1 MKKLPK
7 CSICKQTKLP
17 FQVIGNNKVICEDCL
32 KECEHVQVDYVDMYI
47 PKKYITNEIGLL
59 IRELQYRG
67 EELIQAQAN
76 IVKADEALKEA
87 LKKVKRKIKC

>member
-7 CSICKQTKLP
+7 CKICKQTRIP
-17 FQVIGNNKVICEDCL
+17 FTITTSGVICNECL
-32 KECEHVQVDYVDMYI
+32 KECEHIQVDYVDMYI
-47 PKKYITNEIGLL
+47 PKKYITGEIGLL

-87 LKKVKRKIKC
+87 LKKVKRKIK

>member
-1 MKKLPK
+1 MKRLPK
-7 CSICKQTKLP
+7 CKICKQVKP
-17 FQVIGNNKVICEDCL
+17 FTLTTSGVICNDCL
-32 KECEHVQVDYVDMYI
+32 KECEHIQVDYVDMYI

-87 LKKVKRKIKC
+87 LKKVKRKIK

>member
-7 CSICKQTKLP
+7 CKICKQTKIP
-17 FQVIGNNKVICEDCL
+17 FTVINGGVICDDCL

-47 PKKYITNEIGLL
+47 PKKYITGEIGLL

-87 LKKVKRKIKC
+87 LKKVKRKIK

>member
-7 CSICKQTKLP
+7 CKICKQTRIP
-17 FQVIGNNKVICEDCL
+17 FTITTSGVLCNECL
-32 KECEHVQVDYVDMYI
+32 KECEHIQVDYVDMYI

-87 LKKVKRKIKC
+87 LKKVKRKIK

>member
-1 MKKLPK
+1 
-7 CSICKQTKLP
+7 
-17 FQVIGNNKVICEDCL
+17 
-32 KECEHVQVDYVDMYI
+32 MYI
-47 PKKYITNEIGLL
+47 PKKYITDEIELL

-87 LKKVKRKIKC
+87 LKKVKRKIK

>member
-7 CSICKQTKLP
+7 CKICKQIKN
-17 FQVIGNNKVICEDCL
+17 FVIRIPDGVICEDCI

-87 LKKVKRKIKC
+87 LKKVKRKIK

>member
-7 CSICKQTKLP
+7 CKICKQAKIP
-17 FQVIGNNKVICEDCL
+17 FTITTSGVICNDCI
-32 KECEHVQVDYVDMYI
+32 KECEHIQVDYVDMYI

-87 LKKVKRKIKC
+87 LKKVKRKIK